1 MKTNMENL
9 ETFDKAGD
17 VNVIIETPKGSHF
30 KYVYTPE
37 SNLFRIK
44 RVLPPGMVFPFNFG
58 FIPSTRGEDGDPLD
72 IMIINEEPMATG
84 CLLKARLLG
93 VVHAEQTENGK
104 TMRND
109 RLLGALIDEESPAKY
124 LFVEFDERKL
134 AQVEFFFATYNRV
147 SGKDFKVLGF
157 GVAGKAEQL
166 VEQGKSRFTKR

>member
-1 MKTNMENL
+1 MKTNMEQL
-9 ETFDKAGD
+9 ETFDTARN

-37 SNLFRIK
+37 SGLFRIK

-72 IMIINEEPMATG
+72 VMIINDEPMAVG

-104 TMRND
+104 TVRND
-109 RLLGALIDEESPAKY
+109 RLLGALMDEESPAKY

-147 SGKDFKVLGF
+147 SGKEFKVLGF

-166 VEQGKSRFTKR
+166 VEQGKSKFGKK